1 MFSLKSSKYIN
12 IDMQISILYAIIK
25 ITRSKNT
32 GKRKKIYLK
41 NIIRII
47 IIFLSLTYILSMLL
61 VFNEGN

>member
-1 MFSLKSSKYIN
+1 
-12 IDMQISILYAIIK
+12 MQINNFICNKKK

-32 GKRKKIYLK
+32 GKKKKIYLK

>member
-1 MFSLKSSKYIN
+1 
-12 IDMQISILYAIIK
+12 MQISILYAIIK